1 MAVNIKDVARK
12 ANVSI
17 STVSRVINDSKPVS
31 DEIKKRVFDIIEETG
46 YVPNPVAR
54 SLVMKKSRLIGI
66 IVPDIANYYTG
77 ELLNAFEEI
86 AKTYDYEVIL
96 CNTYGDFQQELR
108 YLKLLESKQV
118 EGMIFL
124 SFKWDEA
131 HQAFFERCNLPVVLV
146 NRAAVNDRVFTVS
159 IDHGKAVYEMTTEM
173 INRGHRELMLIRNG
187 ETEDVFG
194 TEQLEG
200 FRRAL
205 EEHGLTFRP
214 EWVASGHFQANDA
227 YSAVEA
233 LLKAGQR
240 PTAIITTT
248 DDMAVGAINCL
259 VDNGISVPGE
269 VSVTGFYDTTLAT
282 LYRPKLTT
290 VQHPIYDIG
299 AIAIRMLIKKIDG
312 QEIEEKHVRLP
323 HGMVFRESSDKPAS
337 EES

>member
-96 CNTYGDFQQELR
+96 CNTYGDFDQEIR

-118 EGMIFL
+118 EGMVFL

-131 HQAFFERCNLPVVLV
+131 HQAFFEKSDMPVVLV

-159 IDHGKAVYEMTTEM
+159 IDHYQAVYEITEEM
-173 INRGHRELMLIRNG
+173 AKRGHKDFMLIRNG

-194 TEQLEG
+194 TDQLEG
-200 FRRAL
+200 FKNAL
-205 EEHGLTFRP
+205 ENRGLAYHKDMV
-214 EWVASGHFQANDA
+214 WNGYFQPADA
-227 YSAVEA
+227 YKAVEA
-233 LLKAGQR
+233 VLKAGKR

-259 VDNGISVPGE
+259 VDNGIKVPEE

-282 LYRPKLTT
+282 LYRPRLTT

-323 HGMVFRESSDKPAS
+323 HGIVFRESSR
-337 EES
+337 

>member
-1 MAVNIKDVARK
+1 MAVNIKDVARR

-46 YVPNPVAR
+46 YIPNPVAR

-96 CNTYGDFQQELR
+96 CNTYGDFDQEIR

-118 EGMIFL
+118 EGMVFL

-131 HQAFFERCNLPVVLV
+131 HQSFFEKSDMPVVLV
-146 NRAAVNDRVFTVS
+146 NRAAVNDRVFTVA
-159 IDHGKAVYEMTTEM
+159 IDHYKAIYEMTVEM
-173 INRGHRELMLIRNG
+173 AKRGHKDFMLIRNG

-194 TEQLEG
+194 TDQQEG
-200 FRRAL
+200 FKKAL
-205 EEHGLTFRP
+205 EDHGLP
-214 EWVASGHFQANDA
+214 YSDDMVWNGYFQPSEA
-227 YSAVEA
+227 YNAVGA
-233 LLKAGQR
+233 VLKAGRR

-259 VDNGISVPGE
+259 VDNGIKVPEE

-282 LYRPKLTT
+282 LYRPRLTT

-323 HGMVFRESSDKPAS
+323 HGIVFRESSR
-337 EES
+337 

>member
-159 IDHGKAVYEMTTEM
+159 IDHGKAVYEMTTEI

-205 EEHGLTFRP
+205 EEHGLAFRP
-214 EWVASGHFQANDA
+214 EWVASGHFQASDA

-323 HGMVFRESSDKPAS
+323 HGMVFRESSR
-337 EES
+337 

>member
-159 IDHGKAVYEMTTEM
+159 IDHGKAVYEMTAEM
-173 INRGHRELMLIRNG
+173 IKRGHRELMLIRNG

-205 EEHGLTFRP
+205 EEHGLSFRP
-214 EWVASGHFQANDA
+214 EWVASGHFQANEA

-259 VDNGISVPGE
+259 VDNGVSVPGE

-323 HGMVFRESSDKPAS
+323 HGMVFRESSR
-337 EES
+337 

>member
-1 MAVNIKDVARK
+1 MTVNIKDVARK

-96 CNTYGDFQQELR
+96 CNTYGDVQQELR

-118 EGMIFL
+118 EGMVFL

-131 HQAFFERCNLPVVLV
+131 HQAFFDRCNLPVVLV
-146 NRAAVNDRVFTVS
+146 NRSSAQDRIFSVA
-159 IDHGKAVYEMTTEM
+159 IDHQKAVYEMTSEM
-173 INRGHRELMLIRNG
+173 AKRGHKTFMLIRNG

-194 TEQLEG
+194 PDQLEG
-200 FRRAL
+200 FRQAISDN
-205 EEHGLTFRP
+205 GLSFD
-214 EWVASGHFQANDA
+214 EGLVKNGYFQAQDA
-227 YSAVEA
+227 YGAVEEV
-233 LLKAGQR
+233 LKAGKL

-259 VDNGISVPGE
+259 VDNGIKVPEE

-290 VQHPIYDIG
+290 IQHPIYDIG
-299 AIAIRMLIKKIDG
+299 AIAIRMIIKKIDG

-323 HGMVFRESSDKPAS
+323 HGIIFRESSR
-337 EES
+337 

>member
-1 MAVNIKDVARK
+1 MAVNIKDVARR

-96 CNTYGDFQQELR
+96 CNTYGDVQQELR

-118 EGMIFL
+118 EGIVFL

-131 HQAFFERCNLPVVLV
+131 HQSFFERCSLPVVLV
-146 NRAAVNDRVFTVS
+146 NRFATNDRIFSVA
-159 IDHGKAVYEMTTEM
+159 IDHYKAVYEMTCHMAE
-173 INRGHRELMLIRNG
+173 RGHKDFMLIRNG
-187 ETEDVFG
+187 ETVDVFG
-194 TEQLEG
+194 PDQLEG
-200 FRRAL
+200 FKKAL
-205 EEHGLTFRP
+205 EDSGLDYHEDQVR
-214 EWVASGHFQANDA
+214 SGYFQANDA
-227 YSAVEA
+227 YKAVEEM
-233 LLKAGQR
+233 LRLGKK

-248 DDMAVGAINCL
+248 DDMAVGAINAL
-259 VDNGISVPGE
+259 VDNGIKVPEE

-290 VQHPIYDIG
+290 IQHPIYDIG
-299 AIAIRMLIKKIDG
+299 AIAIRMIIKKIDG

-323 HGMVFRESSDKPAS
+323 HGIIFRESSR
-337 EES
+337 

>member
-1 MAVNIKDVARK
+1 MAVNIKDVARR

-96 CNTYGDFQQELR
+96 CNTYGDVQQELR

-131 HQAFFERCNLPVVLV
+131 HQTFFERCTLPVVLV
-146 NRAAVNDRVFTVS
+146 NRAAVNDRVFTVA
-159 IDHGKAVYEMTTEM
+159 IDHSKAVYEMTSEM
-173 INRGHRELMLIRNG
+173 AKRGHSKMMLIRNG
-187 ETEDVFG
+187 ESEDVFG
-194 TEQLEG
+194 PDQLSG
-200 FRRAL
+200 FTRAL
-205 EEHGLTFRP
+205 EDNGIAFVSD
-214 EWVASGHFQANDA
+214 WVYSGNFQAGKA
-227 YSAVEA
+227 YQAVESV
-233 LLKAGQR
+233 LKTGDR

-248 DDMAVGAINCL
+248 DDMAIGAINCL
-259 VDNGISVPGE
+259 VDHGIRVPE
-269 VSVTGFYDTTLAT
+269 DVSVTGFYDTTLAT

-290 VQHPIYDIG
+290 IQHPIYDIG

-312 QEIEEKHVRLP
+312 QEIEERHVRLP
-323 HGMVFRESSDKPAS
+323 HSIVFRGSSI
-337 EES
+337 

>member
-131 HQAFFERCNLPVVLV
+131 HQAFFEKCNLPVVLV

-159 IDHGKAVYEMTTEM
+159 IDHTKAVYEITAEM
-173 INRGHRELMLIRNG
+173 IKRGHRDLMLIRNG
-187 ETEDVFG
+187 ETDDVFG
-194 TEQLEG
+194 TDQLEG
-200 FRRAL
+200 FQKAL
-205 EEHGLTFRP
+205 EDNGLELRP
-214 EWVASGHFQANDA
+214 EWVCNGYFQAADA
-227 YSAVEA
+227 YSAVQTV
-233 LLKAGQR
+233 LDSGNR
-240 PTAIITTT
+240 PTAVITTT

-259 VDNGISVPGE
+259 VDNGIRVPE
-269 VSVTGFYDTTLAT
+269 DVSVTGFYDTALAT

-299 AIAIRMLIKKIDG
+299 AIAIRLLIKKIDG
-312 QEIEEKHVRLP
+312 QDIEEKHVRLP
-323 HGMVFRESSDKPAS
+323 HGIVYRESSR
-337 EES
+337 

>member
-31 DEIKKRVFDIIEETG
+31 DEIKKRVFDIIAETG

-96 CNTYGDFQQELR
+96 CNTYGDFDQEIR

-131 HQAFFERCNLPVVLV
+131 HQAFFEKCDLPVVLV
-146 NRAAVNDRVFTVS
+146 NRAAVNERVFTVA
-159 IDHGKAVYEMTTEM
+159 IDHYKAVYEMTSEM
-173 INRGHRELMLIRNG
+173 VKRGHKDFMLIRNG
-187 ETEDVFG
+187 ESEDVFG
-194 TEQLEG
+194 TDQMEG
-200 FRRAL
+200 FKRAL
-205 EEHGLTFRP
+205 QDAGLP
-214 EWVASGHFQANDA
+214 YDDKMVWNGLFQPAEA
-227 YSAVEA
+227 YKAVEEV
-233 LLKAGQR
+233 LKAEKR
-240 PTAIITTT
+240 PSAIITTT
-248 DDMAVGAINCL
+248 DDMAIGAINCL
-259 VDNGISVPGE
+259 VDNGIKVPEE

-282 LYRPKLTT
+282 LYRPRLTT

-312 QEIEEKHVRLP
+312 QDIEEKHVRLP
-323 HGMVFRESSDKPAS
+323 HGIVFRESSR
-337 EES
+337 

>member
-159 IDHGKAVYEMTTEM
+159 IDHGKAVYEMTSEM
-173 INRGHRELMLIRNG
+173 IKRGHRELMLIRNG

-205 EEHGLTFRP
+205 EEHGLPFRP
-214 EWVASGHFQANDA
+214 EWVANGHYQANDA
-227 YSAVEA
+227 YDAVAA

-240 PTAIITTT
+240 PTAIVTTT

-323 HGMVFRESSDKPAS
+323 HGMVFRESSR
-337 EES
+337 